1 MAQKT
6 LTQLMTSM
14 AVHIN
19 GEATAPTVGDDE
31 WLLWQ
36 EALDQTQNDWAT
48 TDYNWPQLRKTLN
61 TTLLVSG
68 TSIGLPGDFRKLNG
82 YPTFLGTEFPEVR
95 PEEVARFSET
105 DAYVTVDY
113 NTNYLSVNPARAS
126 TSAVAIRYFSRPT
139 SLATTTSVSLC
150 PSDNYLIY
158 GATAKVLFSRDDAK
172 YSDFE
177 AKTDVIMNQMIGA
190 DVHEGEQMDTR
201 VKSRQEL
208 RGFTLGVN

>member
-19 GEATAPTVGDDE
+19 GEAVAPTVGDDE

-36 EALDQTQNDWAT
+36 EALNQAQDDWAL

-68 TSIGLPGDFRKLNG
+68 TSIGLPADFRKLDG

-126 TSAVAIRYFSRPT
+126 TSAAAIRYFSRPT

-158 GATAKVLFSRDDAK
+158 SATSKVLFSRDDGK
-172 YSDFE
+172 YADFD
-177 AKTDVIMNQMIGA
+177 ARVDTAMNQMIGA
-190 DVHEGEQMDTR
+190 DVHDGEQMDTR

-208 RGFTLGVN
+208 RGFTLGVS

>member
-14 AVHIN
+14 GVHIN
-19 GEATAPTVGDDE
+19 GEAAGPTTGDDE

-36 EALDQTQNDWAT
+36 ESLNQAQDDWAS

-68 TSIGLPGDFRKLNG
+68 TSIGLPSDFRKLDG
-82 YPTFLGTEFPEVR
+82 YPTFEGTQFPEVR
-95 PEEVARFSET
+95 VEEAARFSET

-126 TSAVAIRYFSRPT
+126 TSAVAIRYWSRPT
-139 SLATTTSVSLC
+139 SLATTTSLSLC

-158 GATAKVLFSRDDAK
+158 AGSAKVLFSRDDAK
-172 YSDFE
+172 YADFE
-177 AKTDVIMNQMIGA
+177 AKAETLMQQMVGS
-190 DVHEGEQMDTR
+190 DVHEGEQMDTTI
-201 VKSRQEL
+201 KSKQQL

>member
-19 GEATAPTVGDDE
+19 GEAVPPTVGDDE
-31 WLLWQ
+31 WLLWK
-36 EALDQTQNDWAT
+36 EALDQTQSDWAT

-68 TSIGLPGDFRKLNG
+68 TSIGLPGDFRKLDG

-150 PSDNYLIY
+150 PSDNYLVY

-172 YSDFE
+172 YADFE
-177 AKTDVIMNQMIGA
+177 AKVDVIMNQMIGA

-201 VKSRQEL
+201 IKSKQEL